1 MFKKKLILFK
11 KRRIFQTIRFFELF
25 NFKLNQFSM
34 QNFKNHRRLYP
45 AHHFILIP
53 LLLTLLI
60 WAIQNFVKNGFSFPN
75 FYFVLSSFVLV
86 LIALI
91 SRTYAMKNQDRLI
104 RIEMRYRYFELTGK
118 SFAEKEKQ
126 LKLGQVIA
134 LRFACDEEL
143 IILIEKAISEKLT
156 STEIKKAITN
166 WLPDN
171 NRV

>member
-1 MFKKKLILFK
+1 
-11 KRRIFQTIRFFELF
+11 
-25 NFKLNQFSM
+25 M
-34 QNFKNHRRLYP
+34 QNFKNHRRFYP

-53 LLLTLLI
+53 LLMTLLI
-60 WAIQNFVKNGFSFPN
+60 WAIQNFVQNGFSFPN
-75 FYFVLSSFVLV
+75 FYFVLSSFILV

-91 SRTYAMKNQDRLI
+91 SRTYALKNQNRLI

-118 SFAEKEKQ
+118 SFSEKEKQ

-134 LRFACDEEL
+134 LRFAGDDEL
-143 IILIEKAISEKLT
+143 TLLTEKAISENLT
-156 STEIKKAITN
+156 STEIKKAIKN

>member
-1 MFKKKLILFK
+1 
-11 KRRIFQTIRFFELF
+11 
-25 NFKLNQFSM
+25 
-34 QNFKNHRRLYP
+34 
-45 AHHFILIP
+45 
-53 LLLTLLI
+53 
-60 WAIQNFVKNGFSFPN
+60 
-75 FYFVLSSFVLV
+75 
-86 LIALI
+86 
-91 SRTYAMKNQDRLI
+91 MKNQDRLI

-118 SFAEKEKQ
+118 SFAEKEKH

-143 IILIEKAISEKLT
+143 TILIEKAISEKLT